1 MKKRNRKETEPQ
13 MVLKWLFRQRDRL
26 LACGVR
32 RGEGRDFEVVT
43 VPLWDVG
50 RSTVERFPSAVNALR
65 RHAEIA
71 STLRASGWSG
81 AAYTR

>member
-1 MKKRNRKETEPQ
+1 MEVVDRAVACPD
-13 MVLKWLFRQRDRL
+13 RQP
-26 LACGVR
+26 VR

-71 STLRASGWSG
+71 SALRASGWSG